1 MIGGNYW
8 YAGLSVQR
16 KVVQSSGL
24 YCATRLLIRGNY
36 WYAGLLVRGEYL
48 SKGPVRAKNPQ
59 TVLFRQTLQQAVLY
73 QWSTSE
79 VWHQSAG
86 LLDSSVQYSSYANY
100 RPNEALLG
108 DFNFKIKHENVY
120 ITFNTPQEY

>member
-1 MIGGNYW
+1 MED
-8 YAGLSVQR
+8 LDP
-16 KVVQSSGL
+16 
-24 YCATRLLIRGNY
+24 TT
-36 WYAGLLVRGEYL
+36 
-48 SKGPVRAKNPQ
+48 GPVRAKNPR

-86 LLDSSVQYSSYANY
+86 LLDSSVQYSSYAKY
-100 RPNEALLG
+100 RPNEEPLG

-120 ITFNTPQEY
+120 ITFNIPQEY